1 MECDAVCFGTK
12 LYDVTKQ
19 KTVILMLCCSLS
31 DITRPE
37 FTFDELHY
45 LLPS

>member
-19 KTVILMLCCSLS
+19 TTVILTLYCSLS
-31 DITRPE
+31 DIT
-37 FTFDELHY
+37 
-45 LLPS
+45 